1 MLPPP
6 IILQVAFLQ
15 GPFRFPSSTI
25 SLKLP
30 LQAAPSA
37 IASVQNKTER
47 PSVLSA
53 SAGISQRSSPYQP
66 ALCLCLFFRHIKALE
81 SRSQLLDTALT
92 SADEANRRW
101 EHCRVHADQLQI
113 ENAALRAE
121 NATLRAENA
130 ALRGALGAPAALP
143 SVTSVPPANGSS
155 ETSALLQEESKADGI
170 AEQEMDA
177 DVPVTSENKE

>member
-1 MLPPP
+1 MLPPLTT
-6 IILQVAFLQ
+6 LQAAFLP
-15 GPFRFPSSTI
+15 GPFLFPSSTI
-25 SLKLP
+25 SLRLP
-30 LQAAPSA
+30 LQAALSA
-37 IASVQNKTER
+37 IASVQNRIER

-53 SAGISQRSSPYQP
+53 SAGISQHSSPYSP
-66 ALCLCLFFRHIKALE
+66 LFCLCLFFRHIKALE

-130 ALRGALGAPAALP
+130 ALRAALGAPAALP
-143 SVTSVPPANGSS
+143 SVTPVPPANGSS
-155 ETSALLQEESKADGI
+155 ETSALLQEESKVDV
-170 AEQEMDA
+170 EHEMDA